1 MAKTLYRDE
10 ISKRLSKKSGL
21 TQPEARMVLEFFCDT
36 IIEAISKGEEVS
48 FVRFGTFYP
57 NTSPSK
63 NVYLHG
69 GQPIKSK
76 EQTRISFKSKIRF
89 KK

>member
-10 ISKRLSKKSGL
+10 IAKRLSKKSGL
-21 TQPEARMVLEFFCDT
+21 TQPEARMVIQFFCDT
-36 IIEAISKGEEVS
+36 VIEAISKGEEVQ
-48 FVRFGTFYP
+48 FLRFGTFYP
-57 NTSPSK
+57 ATSASK
-63 NVYLHG
+63 TVHLHG
-69 GQPIKSK
+69 TPIKSK